1 MLKKTVILTTALF
14 ACVSMAHAQT
24 TMCFKQNHK
33 DLMTIE
39 NTNLD
44 GGECNGSQSANEMKK
59 QGWVIDDIK
68 MTPSNDGTNFV
79 YIFKKNTNMN
89 NIDQAALEEQIMQ
102 RMQAK
107 EDAKIEQQKEEL
119 FAQNSK
125 AGEQLYVNKCAVCHG
140 DKGELKARGVSRPIN
155 TLDHNDF
162 KASIRD
168 YTIGNKDGS
177 LAILMKPYAD
187 MMDYNDIRNVYTYL
201 KSINQEK

>member
-1 MLKKTVILTTALF
+1 MLKKSIIISAIVLASF
-14 ACVSMAHAQT
+14 SYAHAQT

-44 GGECNGSQSANEMKK
+44 GGECQGSKSANEMKK
-59 QGWVIDDIK
+59 EGWVIDDIK
-68 MTPSNDGTNFV
+68 MTPSDAGTNFV
-79 YIFKKNTNMN
+79 YVFKKNTNIS
-89 NIDQAALEEQIMQ
+89 NIDQAALEEQIIR

-107 EDAKIEQQKEEL
+107 EEAEVEKQKEEL

-140 DKGELKARGVSRPIN
+140 EKGELKARGASRPIN

-168 YTIGNKDGS
+168 YTIGNKDSS
-177 LAILMKPYAD
+177 LSIIMKPYAD
-187 MMDYNDIRNVYTYL
+187 MMDYNDIRNVYIYL
-201 KSINQEK
+201 KSINSEK

>member
-1 MLKKTVILTTALF
+1 MLKKSIIISAIVVASLSYAQ
-14 ACVSMAHAQT
+14 AQT

-44 GGECNGSQSANEMKK
+44 GGECKGAKSANEMKEE
-59 QGWVIDDIK
+59 GWVIDDIK
-68 MTPSNDGTNFV
+68 MTPNDAGTNFV
-79 YIFKKNTNMN
+79 YVFKKNTNISNM
-89 NIDQAALEEQIMQ
+89 DQAALEEQIIR

-107 EDAKIEQQKEEL
+107 EKAEVEKQKEEL

-140 DKGELKARGVSRPIN
+140 EKGELKARGASRPIN

-168 YTIGNKDGS
+168 YTIGNKNSS
-177 LAILMKPYAD
+177 LSIIMKPYAD
-187 MMDYNDIRNVYTYL
+187 MMDYNDIRNVYIYL
-201 KSINQEK
+201 KSINSEK

>member
-1 MLKKTVILTTALF
+1 MLKKSIIISAMMF
-14 ACVSMAHAQT
+14 ASLSYVHAQT
-24 TMCFKQNHK
+24 TMCFKQNHQN
-33 DLMTIE
+33 LMTIE

-44 GGECNGSQSANEMKK
+44 GGECGGSTSANEMKK

-68 MTPSNDGTNFV
+68 MTPSNTGTNFV

-102 RMQAK
+102 RMQEKEEAK
-107 EDAKIEQQKEEL
+107 VEQAKEEL

-140 DKGELKARGVSRPIN
+140 EKGELKARGASRPIN

-168 YTIGNKDGS
+168 YTVGNKNSS
-177 LAILMKPYAD
+177 LAIIMKPYAD

-201 KSINQEK
+201 KSINSEK